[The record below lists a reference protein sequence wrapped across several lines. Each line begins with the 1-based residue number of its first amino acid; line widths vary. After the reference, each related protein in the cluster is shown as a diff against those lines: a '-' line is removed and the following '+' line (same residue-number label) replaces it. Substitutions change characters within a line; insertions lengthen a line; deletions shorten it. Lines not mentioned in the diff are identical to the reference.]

1 MPGVLR
7 ELAEYII
14 DINEGSKLVKQLL
27 RHFSLDKKVAI
38 KKEITKLMAVGFI
51 REILHPNSLANPILV
66 QKKNMAEWSMCVD
79 YMDLNRHCPKDPFGL
94 PHIDQIVDSTVGSA
108 LLSFLDCYSGYLQVA
123 LREEDQSK
131 TSFITLFGAYSYKT
145 MSFGLK
151 NAGATYQRAIQ
162 TCLGEHIG
170 ENTKAYVDD
179 VVVKTKDLTILIQD
193 LKQTFDNLKSGSG
206 NSIQTSVFSVY
217 LLDNYSVS

>member
-1 MPGVLR
+1 
-7 ELAEYII
+7 
-14 DINEGSKLVKQLL
+14 
-27 RHFSLDKKVAI
+27 
-38 KKEITKLMAVGFI
+38 
-51 REILHPNSLANPILV
+51 
-66 QKKNMAEWSMCVD
+66 
-79 YMDLNRHCPKDPFGL
+79 
-94 PHIDQIVDSTVGSA
+94 
-108 LLSFLDCYSGYLQVA
+108 
-123 LREEDQSK
+123 
-131 TSFITLFGAYSYKT
+131 